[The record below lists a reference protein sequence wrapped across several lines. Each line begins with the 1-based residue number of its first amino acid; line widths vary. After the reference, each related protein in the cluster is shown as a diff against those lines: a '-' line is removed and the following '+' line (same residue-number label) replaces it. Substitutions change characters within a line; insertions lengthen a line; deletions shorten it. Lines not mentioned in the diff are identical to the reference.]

1 MKKTDKKE
9 ITFTEAFEELSRIAA
24 EMENNELPIEVL
36 SENVKR
42 SIFLA
47 TFCKNKL
54 REVEEQITNI
64 LEGDGSVSEN

>member
-9 ITFTEAFEELSRIAA
+9 ITFTEAFEELTRIAA

-36 SENVKR
+36 TENVKR
-42 SIFLA
+42 SIFLS